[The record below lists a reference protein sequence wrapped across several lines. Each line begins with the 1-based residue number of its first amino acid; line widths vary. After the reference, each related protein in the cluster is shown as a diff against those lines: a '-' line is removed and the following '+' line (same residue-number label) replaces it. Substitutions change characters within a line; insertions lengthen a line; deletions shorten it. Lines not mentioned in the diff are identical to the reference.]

1 MSENDSG
8 PTLQG
13 HPGAPSLSLRQKSTF
28 AQAIN
33 YSGRRVSIP
42 EECKINQSLQI
53 THMQVP
59 LYPGAHRRWPQ
70 HSFAPNTV

>member
-1 MSENDSG
+1 MIASRKGMSENDSG

-13 HPGAPSLSLRQKSTF
+13 HPAAPSRSLRQKSTF

-33 YSGRRVSIP
+33 YIGRWVFIP
-42 EECKINQSLQI
+42 EECKIIQRMQI

-59 LYPGAHRRWPQ
+59 LYPGAHQR
-70 HSFAPNTV
+70 